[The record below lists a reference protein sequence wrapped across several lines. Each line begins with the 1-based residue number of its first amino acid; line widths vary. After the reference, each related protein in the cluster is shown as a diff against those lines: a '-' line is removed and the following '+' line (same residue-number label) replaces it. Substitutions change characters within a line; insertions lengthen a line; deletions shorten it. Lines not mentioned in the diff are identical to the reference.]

1 MTRATICFGVTAID
15 EHFCGVDVPNA
26 NRKIPLAGRD
36 PLMSPL
42 IATDKS
48 SNENRLQLALV
59 FGTGIAYAS
68 GEHCRSLV
76 ELCT

>member
-15 EHFCGVDVPNA
+15 EHFCGADVPNA

-48 SNENRLQLALV
+48 SNEKRLQLALV

-76 ELCT
+76 